1 MKLYRSIMTATLLC
15 LPCLGVAADNIAQ
28 LESEASALA
37 AEFIGRLKP
46 QLQRA
51 MQAGGPVNAIDICS
65 EQAPRIADALSVES
79 GWLVKRVSLKARNA
93 SRAMPDNWEHSVLKE
108 FDRRQASGE
117 NPANISYGESTNSSY
132 RYMQAQGAQ
141 GLCLVCHGENIAPE
155 VRQTLDQYYPDDVA
169 VGYSQGQV
177 RGAISLSKT
186 L

>member
-1 MKLYRSIMTATLLC
+1 MKLYRFLIPAATAQR
-15 LPCLGVAADNIAQ
+15 AE
-28 LESEASALA
+28 LEAEASALA
-37 AEFIGRLKP
+37 AEFVGRLKP
-46 QLQRA
+46 QLKQA
-51 MQAGGPVNAIDICS
+51 MQAGGPVNAIDVCS
-65 EQAPRIADALSVES
+65 HQAPKIADALSAES
-79 GWLVKRVSLKARNA
+79 GWMVKRVSLQARNA
-93 SRAMPDNWEHSVLKE
+93 SRALPDTWETDVLKE
-108 FDRRQASGE
+108 FDRRQAAGE
-117 NPANISYGESTNSSY
+117 NPASIKYSESTDSSY